1 MATHSIASVVVQV
14 SAADSRSTSTD
25 ATGKVAETRQVVAG
39 ASLGV
44 QAESREIEMS
54 PEALEKA
61 VSHLKEYV
69 QSLQRNMDFSVDDKT
84 GRYVVRVVD
93 SQTQELIRQIPSE
106 EMLAISRNLA
116 DFLEEA
122 EQRRGFLV
130 ELKA

>member
-14 SAADSRSTSTD
+14 SAAESRGTSTD

-39 ASLGV
+39 DSLGV
-44 QAESREIEMS
+44 QAESRELEMS
-54 PEALEKA
+54 PEALEEA

>member
-14 SAADSRSTSTD
+14 SAADSRGTSTD

-39 ASLGV
+39 DSSGV

-54 PEALEKA
+54 PEALEQA

>member
-14 SAADSRSTSTD
+14 SAADSRGTSAD
-25 ATGKVAETRQVVAG
+25 ATGKVVETRQVVAG
-39 ASLGV
+39 DRAGV

>member
-14 SAADSRSTSTD
+14 SETDSRSTSTD

-39 ASLGV
+39 DNLGV

-69 QSLQRNMDFSVDDKT
+69 QSMKRNMDFSVDDKT

>member
-1 MATHSIASVVVQV
+1 MATQSIASVVAQV
-14 SAADSRSTSTD
+14 SSADTRGARPD

-39 ASLGV
+39 ATLGV
-44 QAESREIEMS
+44 QAERREIEMS
-54 PEALEKA
+54 PEALEEA

-69 QSLQRNMDFSVDDKT
+69 QTLQRDMDFSVDDRT
-84 GRYVVRVVD
+84 GRYVVKVVD

-106 EMLAISRNLA
+106 EMLAISRHLA

-122 EQRRGFLV
+122 EQRRGFLI

>member
-14 SAADSRSTSTD
+14 SAADSRGTSTD

-39 ASLGV
+39 DNLGV

>member
-14 SAADSRSTSTD
+14 SAAEARSTSTD

-39 ASLGV
+39 DSLGV

-93 SQTQELIRQIPSE
+93 SQTQELIRQRPSE